1 MWPLGLL
8 SWVKYKEATGASAG
22 GGGGNVLMYGGGR
35 NRWQWAKE

>member
-8 SWVKYKEATGASAG
+8 SWVKDKEAAGASAG

-35 NRWQWAKE
+35 SQRQWAEE